1 MSGDEFGLDGV
12 LAAVVEED
20 AEPAASVDVVARR
33 LRKTVRSPVGV
44 VLVR

>member
-12 LAAVVEED
+12 LEEED